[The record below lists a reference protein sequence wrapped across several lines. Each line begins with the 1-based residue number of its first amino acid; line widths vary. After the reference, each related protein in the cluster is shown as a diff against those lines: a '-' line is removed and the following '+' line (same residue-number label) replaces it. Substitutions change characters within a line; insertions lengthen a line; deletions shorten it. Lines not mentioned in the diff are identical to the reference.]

1 MTFSKKKNINTK
13 YNSGVALTAV
23 PLVNRKM
30 TEKKRADRKITSMDT
45 QVLSRKVIDDQEG
58 LQKKATLSRSRT
70 IYGDKNS

>member
-30 TEKKRADRKITSMDT
+30 TEKKNAELHN
-45 QVLSRKVIDDQEG
+45 V
-58 LQKKATLSRSRT
+58 RSRVEAQLNNF
-70 IYGDKNS
+70 YNFCVN

>member
-45 QVLSRKVIDDQEG
+45 QVLSKKVIDDQEG